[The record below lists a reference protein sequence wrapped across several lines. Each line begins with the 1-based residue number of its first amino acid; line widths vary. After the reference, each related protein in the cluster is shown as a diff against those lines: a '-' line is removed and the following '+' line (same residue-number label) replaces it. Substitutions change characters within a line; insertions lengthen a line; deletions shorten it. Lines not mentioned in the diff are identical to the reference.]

1 MTLDDFA
8 SKLRRA
14 TDVVFF
20 TGAGISTESGIPD
33 FRSPGG
39 KWTRMQPVYFDDFM
53 SSEEARV
60 QAWQRKKESYQLY
73 KDVQPNIG
81 HTSIS
86 DFERR
91 GKLLGLI
98 TQNIDGLHSR
108 GGVSDDKI
116 VELHGSDRTVVC
128 LSCRKEF
135 DPDEVLASLGEEF
148 TSPRCD
154 ACDGLLKTGTI
165 SFGQPMPQAAMQQAQ
180 VWSEA
185 ADVFIVVGS
194 SLVVQP
200 AASFPVIAKQAGALL
215 AIVNREATHIES
227 LADYSYQGEIGEFFR
242 QLNPLLADA

>member
-8 SKLRRA
+8 AKLRRA
-14 TDVVFF
+14 DNIVFF

-39 KWTRMQPVYFDDFM
+39 KWTRMKPVYFDDFM
-53 SSEEARV
+53 NSEEARV

-73 KDVQPNIG
+73 KDVEPNIG

-165 SFGQPMPQAAMQQAQ
+165 SFGQPMPPAAMQQAQ
-180 VWSEA
+180 IWSEA

-215 AIVNREATHIES
+215 AIVNREATHIEA

-242 QLNPLLADA
+242 ELAPLLADA